1 LDEEMIIGPLNLIPI
16 GEGRRFEVRGTA
28 VAIFHTRAGQ
38 VFATQAD
45 CPHQGGPLADG
56 LVGGSTLICPLHER
70 AFDLITGAGI
80 GQSCTLRTYPVRIT
94 QDGAIGLR
102 MHPPIGLLHRA

>member
-1 LDEEMIIGPLNLIPI
+1 MDEEMIIGPLSMIPL
-16 GEGRRFEVRGTA
+16 GEGRRFAVRGTA
-28 VAIFHTRAGQ
+28 VAIFHTRAGR

-70 AFDLITGAGI
+70 AFDLVTGAGI
-80 GQSCTLRTYPVRIT
+80 GQPCALMTYPVRIT
-94 QDGAIGLR
+94 EDGAIGLR
-102 MHPPIGLLHRA
+102 MQPT

>member
-1 LDEEMIIGPLNLIPI
+1 MDDETILGPLNLIPM

-28 VAIFHTRAGQ
+28 VAVFHTRAGQ
-38 VFATQAD
+38 LFATQAD

-70 AFDLITGAGI
+70 AFDLSTGAGI
-80 GQSCTLRTYPVRIT
+80 GQSCVLTTYAVRIT
-94 QDGAIGLR
+94 EDGAIGLR
-102 MHPPIGLLHRA
+102 MQA

>member
-1 LDEEMIIGPLNLIPI
+1 LDEETILGPLNLIPL

-28 VAIFHTRAGQ
+28 VAVFHTRAGR

-70 AFDLITGAGI
+70 AFDLVTGAGI
-80 GQSCTLRTYPVRIT
+80 GQSCVLMTYPARIT
-94 QDGAIGLR
+94 EDGAIGLR
-102 MHPPIGLLHRA
+102 MQTDLA

>member
-1 LDEEMIIGPLNLIPI
+1 MDEEIIIGPLSLIPV
-16 GEGRRFEVRGTA
+16 GEGRRFEVRGTPVA
-28 VAIFHTRAGQ
+28 VFHTRAGQ

-70 AFDLITGAGI
+70 AFDLPTGGGI
-80 GQSCTLRTYPVRIT
+80 GQSCVLVTYPARIT
-94 QDGAIGLR
+94 EDGAIGVR
-102 MHPPIGLLHRA
+102 MQPT

>member
-1 LDEEMIIGPLNLIPI
+1 MIIGSLNQIPL
-16 GEGRRFEVRGTA
+16 GEGRRFEVRGHSVA
-28 VAIFHTRAGQ
+28 VFHTRAGQ

-70 AFDLITGAGI
+70 AFDLVTGAGI
-80 GQSCTLRTYPVRIT
+80 GQSCVLTTYPVRIT
-94 QDGAIGLR
+94 EDGLIGLR
-102 MHPPIGLLHRA
+102 MRPA

>member
-1 LDEEMIIGPLNLIPI
+1 LDEETIIGPLSLIPL
-16 GEGRRFEVRGTA
+16 GEGRRFEVRGTTVA
-28 VAIFHTRAGQ
+28 VFRTRAGR

-70 AFDLITGAGI
+70 AFDLATGAGI
-80 GQSCTLRTYPVRIT
+80 GQPCVLMTYPVRIT
-94 QDGAIGLR
+94 EDGAIGLR
-102 MHPPIGLLHRA
+102 MQPT

>member
-1 LDEEMIIGPLNLIPI
+1 MIVGPLSLIPI
-16 GEGRRFEVRGTA
+16 GEGRRFEVRGQA
-28 VAIFHTRAGQ
+28 VAVFHTRAGQ

-70 AFDLITGAGI
+70 AFDLATGAGI
-80 GQSCTLRTYPVRIT
+80 GQSCGLMTYPVRIRE
-94 QDGAIGLR
+94 DGVISLR
-102 MHPPIGLLHRA
+102 LQTT

>member
-1 LDEEMIIGPLNLIPI
+1 MSEELIIGPLALIPM
-16 GEGRRFEVRGTA
+16 GEGRRFEVRGHTVA
-28 VAIFHTRAGQ
+28 VFHTRAGQ

-70 AFDLITGAGI
+70 AFDLATGAGI
-80 GQSCTLRTYPVRIT
+80 GQPCVLVTYPVRIT
-94 QDGAIGLR
+94 EDGAIGVR
-102 MHPPIGLLHRA
+102 FQPS

>member
-1 LDEEMIIGPLNLIPI
+1 MDEELILGSLDLIPP

-28 VAIFHTRAGQ
+28 VAVFHTRGGR
-38 VFATQAD
+38 VFATQAE

-70 AFDLITGAGI
+70 AFDLVTGSGI
-80 GQSCTLRTYPVRIT
+80 GQSCVLRTYPVRIT
-94 QDGAIGLR
+94 EDGAIRLR
-102 MHPPIGLLHRA
+102 MQRPG

>member
-1 LDEEMIIGPLNLIPI
+1 LDEEVIIGPLSLIPI
-16 GEGRRFEVRGTA
+16 GEGRRFDVRGTA
-28 VAIFHTRAGQ
+28 VAVFHTRAGR

-45 CPHQGGPLADG
+45 CPHLGGPLADG

-70 AFDLITGAGI
+70 AFDLVTGAGI
-80 GQSCTLRTYPVRIT
+80 GQPCVLTTYPVRIT

-102 MHPPIGLLHRA
+102 MQPA

>member
-1 LDEEMIIGPLNLIPI
+1 MDEEVIIGPLSLIPI
-16 GEGRRFEVRGTA
+16 GEGRRFDVRGTA
-28 VAIFHTRAGQ
+28 VAVFHTRAGR

-45 CPHQGGPLADG
+45 CPHLGGPLADG

-70 AFDLITGAGI
+70 AFDLVTGAGI
-80 GQSCTLRTYPVRIT
+80 GQPCVLTTYPVRIT

-102 MHPPIGLLHRA
+102 MQPA